1 MIRFQEEYFMNAYEE
16 YMKQMAQPMRDELT
30 QAGFEELKT
39 PEEVNYFMQETEGT
53 ALVVINSVCG
63 CAAGLAR
70 PVAVA
75 SLNHSVKPDQIVT
88 VFAGQDKEAT
98 AQIREF
104 FGDIPPSSP
113 SMALLKDGKVVHFI
127 HRHNIENHSP
137 EEILENLL
145 GAYDQHC

>member
-1 MIRFQEEYFMNAYEE
+1 MMNAYEE

-30 QAGFEELKT
+30 RAGFEELKT

-75 SLNHSVKPDQIVT
+75 SINHSVKPDQFVT

-98 AQIREF
+98 AQMREF
-104 FGDIPPSSP
+104 FGEIPPSSP
-113 SMALLKDGKVVHFI
+113 SMAVLKDGKVVHFI
-127 HRHNIENHSP
+127 HRHNIENHAP

-145 GAYDQHC
+145 GAYDEHC